1 MKNCLILVGPDK
13 WCQNHIK
20 NIHEHHESCLLY
32 DKFPR
37 QNNTIKER
45 AYEMINEGGFQTFIY
60 VSKAW
65 RGRGTID
72 YVASTP
78 PGKGKQ
84 VGWKTPRQNQFYLH
98 KELTEY
104 FSHLKVDNTMKPIKS
119 PCILPKW
126 DYYDFKD
133 SRNPFVIDN
142 VKEFMKNHSPR
153 FYNVAIKIND
163 LNKIEPMK
171 LDQFE
176 MFDGRTITDAHLLS
190 SFIIARLKI
199 SKPHST
205 IR

>member
-72 YVASTP
+72 YVASTL
-78 PGKGKQ
+78 PGNGKQ
-84 VGWKTPRQNQFYLH
+84 VGWKTRNNNQFYQ
-98 KELTEY
+98 
-104 FSHLKVDNTMKPIKS
+104 
-119 PCILPKW
+119 
-126 DYYDFKD
+126 
-133 SRNPFVIDN
+133 NP
-142 VKEFMKNHSPR
+142 
-153 FYNVAIKIND
+153 
-163 LNKIEPMK
+163 L
-171 LDQFE
+171 
-176 MFDGRTITDAHLLS
+176 
-190 SFIIARLKI
+190 
-199 SKPHST
+199 
-205 IR
+205 